1 MKCCNGSLRKIDFIL
16 LKVFLFLIPFA
27 FGLFY
32 EFISYFAQ
40 IFLLLILLVI
50 FLKRKKLRFYINY
63 STITLSVISLGYFLT
78 CFYGIDKGMAFLG
91 FLKFTIPLTF
101 AIILMQYRQKQ
112 VNELI
117 SVVPFTGILMII
129 LSVLFKYIPFLP
141 DAFYLPNGRMAGFFQ
156 YSNTFALFL
165 LIGII
170 ILLNKKI
177 SKRTFLY
184 VAILLI
190 GILATGS
197 RLVFLLTVLNFIIFI
212 VKFKSIRK
220 YLILMFGIT
229 ILITLGYV
237 LITKNFNTIGRYFTT
252 SINSSTLLGRLLYY
266 KDAIPELFKNPFGLG
281 YMGYSYIQ
289 GAIQTGIY
297 STVFVHNDFLQLALD
312 IGIIPLLMFIVCMII
327 NLFSKTKFDV
337 KKQIL
342 ITLIIHTLFDFN
354 LQFLSIFLILV
365 TILKLNNGK
374 RYIFD
379 VSKLVVIPVVSI
391 IIVVYLYFAVCCL
404 LQYLNKSDVAIKMYP
419 IYTNANES
427 VIVKSAE
434 NNLDYANEIATK
446 ILETNSSNLTCYN
459 TKALYYSQNQNWYLM
474 AQNKKKSLAISKYD
488 MSNYQEYIL
497 MLSNAIDYYVT
508 IDDIDNAK
516 KYINMVLEIPSILEK
531 LKSSTSEIAY
541 KINDVP
547 SFELSEEFQEYIKKL
562 QDV

>member
-1 MKCCNGSLRKIDFIL
+1 MK
-16 LKVFLFLIPFA
+16 
-27 FGLFY
+27 
-32 EFISYFAQ
+32 
-40 IFLLLILLVI
+40 
-50 FLKRKKLRFYINY
+50 
-63 STITLSVISLGYFLT
+63 
-78 CFYGIDKGMAFLG
+78 
-91 FLKFTIPLTF
+91 
-101 AIILMQYRQKQ
+101 
-112 VNELI
+112 ELI

-197 RLVFLLTVLNFIIFI
+197 RLVFLLTVLNFIIFT

-229 ILITLGYV
+229 MLITLGYV

-266 KDAIPELFKNPFGLG
+266 KDAIPVLFKNPFGLG

-379 VSKLVVIPVVSI
+379 VSKLIVIPVVSI
-391 IIVVYLYFAVCCL
+391 IIVVYLYFAICCL

-419 IYTNANES
+419 IYTDANES

-459 TKALYYSQNQNWYLM
+459 TKALYYCQNQNWYLM
-474 AQNKKKSLAISKYD
+474 TQNKKKSLEISKYD

-508 IDDIDNAK
+508 VDDIDNAK
-516 KYINMVLEIPSILEK
+516 KYINMVLEIPSILES
-531 LKSSTSEIAY
+531 LKSSTSKIAY

-547 SFELSEEFQEYIKKL
+547 LFELSEEFQEYIEKL
-562 QDV
+562 KDV